1 MEYYLEVPRQFTSK
15 CDIHQYNTILRNEP
29 YTRVLEMFYPGSVP
43 NSVNDIFEHV
53 DINYKLSE
61 EVVNVLIH
69 YLLAIKMSQPGE
81 RLSSK
86 FVDWVVTNM
95 LNQQVDTYEKA
106 VRYVREQNKLDL
118 KISDQAKS
126 QAKGGTAGGNKRTN
140 TRTYNRAPNAKPEIP
155 IVKSAREGSSIVSDE
170 EIAEAMRLAEQMQ
183 SGQDRVQK
191 TNS

>member
-1 MEYYLEVPRQFTSK
+1 
-15 CDIHQYNTILRNEP
+15 
-29 YTRVLEMFYPGSVP
+29 
-43 NSVNDIFEHV
+43 
-53 DINYKLSE
+53 
-61 EVVNVLIH
+61 VVNVLIH

-118 KISDQAKS
+118 KISDQAKIQS
-126 QAKGGTAGGNKRTN
+126 KGGTANGSKRTN
-140 TRTYNRAPNAKPEIP
+140 NARTYNRAANAKPEIP
-155 IVKSAREGSSIVSDE
+155 IVKSAREGKNIVSDE

-183 SGQDRVQK
+183 TGH
-191 TNS
+191 